1 MVDVGGFERL
11 GTERAI
17 ELIAVKRR
25 AGHLQSEF
33 AVDKPDSLMTCA
45 SRPEAPLQ
53 RHPSR
58 CGPTAHT

>member
-45 SRPEAPLQ
+45 SRP
-53 RHPSR
+53 SR